1 MSYEDY
7 LRMLLFLSDPDDTA
21 MRTVDRAEENLV
33 SEEKGKRLY
42 VDQCITKLEIQNTA
56 GLYGEITYEFPVC
69 FGYQ

>member
-1 MSYEDY
+1 
-7 LRMLLFLSDPDDTA
+7 

-42 VDQCITKLEIQNTA
+42 ADQCITKLEIQNTA